1 MNVSSNTS
9 LDKESNCCLNAS
21 TALLDLVFICYL
33 IIFDYASC
41 CQGWCGAR
49 LEDTSPSS
57 LFVSVSLLW
66 WQFLL
71 TGKKLR
77 FQIISFKNIQLSNF
91 IIRLSSVQASALIK
105 KMKKKLLKVPAKM
118 LPSYFLR

>member
-33 IIFDYASC
+33 IIFDYTSC

-71 TGKKLR
+71 TGKKTK
-77 FQIISFKNIQLSNF
+77 ISNNF
-91 IIRLSSVQASALIK
+91 IQEAY
-105 KMKKKLLKVPAKM
+105 MKKKILKVPAKM